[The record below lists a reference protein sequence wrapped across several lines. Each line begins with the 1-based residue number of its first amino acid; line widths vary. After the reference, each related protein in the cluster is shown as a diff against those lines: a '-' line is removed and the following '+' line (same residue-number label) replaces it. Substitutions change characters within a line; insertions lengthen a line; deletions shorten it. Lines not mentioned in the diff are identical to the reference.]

1 VARARASW
9 VASSGPPHRL
19 DAFDSSG
26 TLLTAPPPTAEDAAA
41 IRAQLRTAAL
51 SVLAAAFLI
60 AIKLVAGLA
69 TGSLGLLAE
78 AAHSGTDLVA
88 ALLTLFALRV
98 ATRPAD
104 MEHQYGHGKAQHLA
118 ALGESAFLAVI
129 SAFIGYQ
136 ALHRL
141 LGGAGHD
148 VEAHWWAVLVLV
160 VVIGVD
166 ASRALIS
173 LRAARRYASAA
184 LAANALHFGSDLAGS
199 LAVLIGLILV
209 GAGYPAADAIA
220 ALIVAVLVVIA
231 AVRLASESIGVL
243 MDRAPA
249 EAHARIAEALGQL
262 DDRVVV
268 RRVRV
273 RHAAGRNF
281 VDLVVGVAPDAG
293 IGQAHATADEIEDTV
308 RRSLPNTDLLVHV
321 EPLDAEGDLRE
332 RATAAAVR
340 VADVREIHNVRVM
353 QVGDGY
359 EVSLHVKLPADRT
372 LDQAHGTTSQVE
384 GTIRDAVPELSRVY
398 THIEPLAATDR
409 TTKPSADDVAAER
422 AAILEA
428 VRRHTGGDPLAVRF
442 RDSERGRVA
451 FVRVGMPGE
460 QPLASAHR
468 RAGLI
473 EADVRDRRPELADVV
488 VHTEPIEDS

>member
-1 VARARASW
+1 MTSD
-9 VASSGPPHRL
+9 ASS
-19 DAFDSSG
+19 
-26 TLLTAPPPTAEDAAA
+26 TLLTAVSVPSEDAASA
-41 IRAQLRTAAL
+41 RAQIRTAAL

-60 AIKLVAGLA
+60 AIKLGAGVA

-104 MEHQYGHGKAQHLA
+104 LDHQYGHGKAQHLA
-118 ALGESAFLAVI
+118 ALAESAFLALV
-129 SAFIGYQ
+129 SAFIGYT
-136 ALHRL
+136 AVRRL
-141 LGGAGHD
+141 LGGAGHE
-148 VEAHWWAVLVLV
+148 VEAHWWAVLILLV
-160 VVIGVD
+160 VIVVD
-166 ASRALIS
+166 ASRALLS
-173 LRAARRYASAA
+173 LRASRRYSSAA

-199 LAVLIGLILV
+199 TAVLVGLAFV
-209 GAGYPAADAIA
+209 AAGYPAADAIA

-249 EAHARIAEALGQL
+249 DAHARIEDALGAL
-262 DDRVVV
+262 DDRVVI
-268 RRVRV
+268 RRVRA

-293 IGQAHATADEIEDTV
+293 ISQAHATADEIEDTV
-308 RRSLPNTDLLVHV
+308 RRALPNTDLLVHV

-332 RATAAAVR
+332 RATAAALR

-359 EVSLHVKLPADRT
+359 EVSLHVKLPVERT
-372 LDQAHGTTSQVE
+372 LDEAHETASRVE
-384 GTIRDAVPELSRVY
+384 ATIREAVPELARVY
-398 THIEPLAATDR
+398 THIEPLAATDW
-409 TTKPSADDVAAER
+409 TTTPSADDVAAER
-422 AAILEA
+422 AAIRA
-428 VRRHTGGDPLAVRF
+428 VVQRNTGTEPVDVRF

-451 FVRVGMPGE
+451 FIRVAMPGG
-460 QPLASAHR
+460 QPLTSAHR

-473 EADVRDRRPELADVV
+473 EAEVRDRRPELADVI
-488 VHTEPIEDS
+488 VHTEPRG